1 MKTHSCFSLFIAL
14 VLIFA
19 PSLISQEILF
29 EFPTEPGATS
39 LAIDAKGDVYVA
51 NASLET
57 QPENCKIQKYTSEG
71 IFIKT
76 FIDYLQPIQHKF
88 NRYAPLDLTLDDKNQ
103 LYVLAKP
110 FFEAKPGKWT
120 AYNGFS
126 ILQYDSTG
134 ALVREYS
141 RFINRSP
148 TSLFYHNKSIFML
161 SERILQFHLDTGY
174 LTEHHY
180 YTEAG
185 GSFVLDG
192 ISDFV
197 IDSNHDFW
205 ATGCIEEIDVFT
217 SFILKIRADGLRLM
231 QFQIPGRDSSIIQ
244 PRIAISNTDD
254 IYLTTDEIGEL
265 QKFNSAGHILG
276 RVNLRPDSTTSVAL
290 KSIAVSP
297 KNNLYIPDA
306 KNQVVR
312 VLKAFE
318 TNGAS
323 ISGKVMGSQQQPG
336 QATIHYSV
344 RGSNEYNETFTDE
357 KGFYFIGGLKA
368 GEYNLWAY
376 TDNNY
381 LIRNESRRIQV
392 AENEAVGDVN
402 FEYLIPASVSGQVVG
417 AVNLNNIR
425 ESFLQYINFENYDYY
440 YTSLENDGRFSFTN
454 LWPGAGEIY
463 IIPPASTGCAGT
475 SLKITLQEG
484 DQVSGLKIAL
494 PKGAL
499 VSGYLKLLD
508 ASPIALR
515 CFGVSST
522 KWPDNNNMSSG
533 TPSSIWPAQAD
544 ENGYYELRLVPG
556 RYFLN
561 VVQGYFCSRGI
572 PFFSKPNPYSLII
585 VDEYQQVKCDFI
597 IDFRYFL
604 VGGTITDQTGQFL
617 AQRGTILAISETC
630 EPYFYSNFSSFDY
643 PNIKS
648 DGTYTITIY
657 KTPDEIYSL
666 YAVTFDSIWNGMSVW
681 GRVDNL
687 KGPTSSANF
696 NLSDVGGK
704 VLGKVVNVPVGSYIK
719 VRILDTGKKL
729 AGEVDRHFVAGD
741 FEFGFTHIQ
750 PGQYE
755 IIAYSSAHPAIPK
768 HHFVI
773 QTGESIEIPPLDFQV
788 TSVETTRQP
797 VGFELFKN
805 FPNPFNT
812 YTQISFHL
820 STASQIELA
829 IYNLAGQPIRNLFK
843 GKLFSG
849 GHLLTWDGSD
859 NSGRS
864 VASGIYFYQLK
875 VDDGNLRK
883 TEKMVLIR

>member
-1 MKTHSCFSLFIAL
+1 MKTHHYFSLFIAL

-29 EFPTEPGATS
+29 EFSTEPEPVS
-39 LAIDAKGDVYVA
+39 LAIDSKGEVYVA

-57 QPENCKIQKYTSEG
+57 PPDNCKIQKYTSEG
-71 IFIKT
+71 IFLRT
-76 FIDYLQPIQHKF
+76 FIDYLQPVQHKF
-88 NRYAPLDLTLDDKNQ
+88 NRYAPLDLTLDDENQ

-110 FFEAKPGKWT
+110 FFEATPGKWT

-134 ALVREYS
+134 SLVREHS
-141 RFINRSP
+141 RFMNRRP

-161 SERILQFHLDTGY
+161 SEKILQFHPDTGY

-185 GSFVLDG
+185 GSFVLDE
-192 ISDFV
+192 IADFV
-197 IDSNHDFW
+197 IDSNHNFW
-205 ATGCIEEIDVFT
+205 ATGCREESDGFA
-217 SFILKIRADGLRLM
+217 SFILKIRADGLHLM
-231 QFQIPGRDSSIIQ
+231 QFQIPGRDSSIIY
-244 PRIAISNTDD
+244 PRIAINNTDD
-254 IYLTTDEIGEL
+254 IYLTIDEIGEV
-265 QKFNSAGHILG
+265 QKFNSTGHILG
-276 RVNLRPDSTTSVAL
+276 RVDLRPDSTTSVAL

-297 KNNLYIPDA
+297 NNNLYILDA

-312 VLKAFE
+312 VLKAFA

-323 ISGKVMGSQQQPG
+323 ISGKVLGSQQPPR

-344 RGSNEYNETFTDE
+344 RGSNEHNETFTDE
-357 KGFYFIGGLKA
+357 NGFYFIGGLKA

-417 AVNLNNIR
+417 TVNLYNIR
-425 ESFLQYINFENYDYY
+425 ESFLQYINFENYDYNNAL
-440 YTSLENDGRFSFTN
+440 LENDGRFSFTN

-484 DQVSGLKIAL
+484 ECVSDLVIVM

-499 VSGYLKLLD
+499 ISGYLKSDD
-508 ASPIALR
+508 AHSFPLN
-515 CFGVSST
+515 CLGVSAIRL
-522 KWPDNNNMSSG
+522 PEMDNKNSV
-533 TPSSIWPAQAD
+533 TPYCIWPAQVD
-544 ENGYYELRLVPG
+544 ENGFYELRLVPG

-561 VVQGYFCSRGI
+561 VVQGYFCCMGI

-585 VDEYQQVKCDFI
+585 VDENQYVRCDFKI
-597 IDFRYFL
+597 NFEYFL
-604 VGGTITDQTGQFL
+604 ARGTITDQTGQFL
-617 AQRGTILAISETC
+617 AQRGTILAMSDNYIMD
-630 EPYFYSNFSSFDY
+630 FYWNSFPFSG
-643 PNIKS
+643 PEINP
-648 DGTYTITIY
+648 DGTYSLPVYQST
-657 KTPDEIYSL
+657 DEIYSL
-666 YAVTFDSIWNGMSVW
+666 YAVTFDSTGNGMSVW
-681 GRVDNL
+681 GRLDNL

-696 NLSDVGGK
+696 NLTDVGGK
-704 VLGKVVNVPVGSYIK
+704 VQGKVVNVPVGSHIK

-741 FEFGFTHIQ
+741 FRFGFNHIQ

-755 IIAYSSAHPAIPK
+755 IMAYSSAHPAIPK

-773 QTGESIEIPPLDFQV
+773 QSGESIEIPPLDFQV
-788 TSVETTRQP
+788 TSVEISRQP
-797 VGFELFKN
+797 VGFELYKN

-812 YTQISFHL
+812 YTQITFHL
-820 STASQIELA
+820 STASQIELT

-849 GHLLTWDGSD
+849 EHLLTWDGSD

-875 VDDGNLRK
+875 VDDGNLRR
-883 TEKMVLIR
+883 TAKMVLIK